1 MGVCILILCEHTHAR
16 CREASCLGSYTTPGN
31 QTPGTGLTVHPLTH
45 PSPPLPDRLAGFNT
59 DAKLIIVTEGD
70 RVTLSPR
77 CSHDDRW
84 RWQT

>member
-1 MGVCILILCEHTHAR
+1 MHTHTHTHELSQAQR
-16 CREASCLGSYTTPGN
+16 SPCLGSHAAPGN
-31 QTPGTGLTVHPLTH
+31 GTPGTGLTVHPHAH
-45 PSPPLPDRLAGFNT
+45 PSPPLPGRLAGFNT

-77 CSHDDRW
+77 CSCGDRW

>member
-45 PSPPLPDRLAGFNT
+45 PSPPLPGRLAGFNT